1 MAPLI
6 SPPQRLLK
14 GTSTQKQLSSQ
25 TRSYLGNRILP
36 GTTLNGAI
44 YVNNRVPVKMTK
56 KVIVK
61 YISKKLGGG
70 MPDDIFINHE
80 YKFKQ
85 EELRIVFKCS
95 IINTK

>member
-1 MAPLI
+1 M
-6 SPPQRLLK
+6 
-14 GTSTQKQLSSQ
+14 
-25 TRSYLGNRILP
+25 
-36 GTTLNGAI
+36 
-44 YVNNRVPVKMTK
+44 YVNNRVPVKTTK

-70 MPDDIFINHE
+70 MPDDIFTNHE

>member
-1 MAPLI
+1 VAPLI

-61 YISKKLGGG
+61 YISKKLSAG
-70 MPDDIFINHE
+70 DDIFINHE

-85 EELRIVFKCS
+85 KELRIVFKCS
-95 IINTK
+95 IINTR